1 MDSNF
6 FTFLNNNKARAFII
20 THLLLSTSIS
30 NASDDDFPYKT
41 CFESSANK
49 YRLTPSFIA
58 AVASVESSFNP
69 NAQSSSGALG
79 LMQIKWPQTA
89 KELNVEKRSALFDPC
104 KNIDAGA
111 DYLSRLK
118 RRFGSK
124 LMALAAYYQGP
135 TKIGREKS
143 IPLQSV
149 GYIER
154 VLREEQLILTS
165 QELKGTKTCEISEFQ
180 QIAMFTHHP
189 KERFNKTYA
198 WLKKHEKL
206 CSTPVLLRIRNR
218 LPELMGTADTKG
230 DLRFLID
237 NTIQEKSAAKKV
249 KPGLPPAFPN
259 S

>member
-1 MDSNF
+1 MNSNF
-6 FTFLNNNKARAFII
+6 FKSFKNNQTKAFVI
-20 THLLLSTSIS
+20 THLLLFTNIS
-30 NASDDDFPYKT
+30 NASDDDFPYRK
-41 CFESSANK
+41 CFENSADK
-49 YRLTPSFIA
+49 YGLAPSFVA

-69 NAQSSSGALG
+69 RAQSSSDALG

-89 KELNVEKRSALFDPC
+89 KELNIEERSELFDPC

-143 IPLQSV
+143 IPLLSV

-154 VLREEQLILTS
+154 VLREEQLIS
-165 QELKGTKTCEISEFQ
+165 ASRELKGNKQCEISEFQ

-189 KERFNKTYA
+189 KERFNKTYT
-198 WLKKHEKL
+198 WLKKYQKL

-230 DLRFLID
+230 ALRIMID
-237 NTIQEKSAAKKV
+237 TTIQEKSAAKKV

>member
-1 MDSNF
+1 MNSNF
-6 FTFLNNNKARAFII
+6 LVILDNKPSRVFVIIFLLFAI
-20 THLLLSTSIS
+20 SIS
-30 NASDDDFPYKT
+30 NASEDDFPYKT
-41 CFESSANK
+41 CFENSANR
-49 YRLTPSFIA
+49 YGLAPSFIA

-69 NAQSSSGALG
+69 RAESSSGALG

-89 KELNVEKRSALFDPC
+89 KELDVEERSTLFDPC

-135 TKIGREKS
+135 TKIGRENS

-154 VLREEQLILTS
+154 VLREEQLILAS
-165 QELKGTKTCEISEFQ
+165 QELEESNICEFTKFQEI
-180 QIAMFTHHP
+180 AVYTHHP
-189 KERFNKTYA
+189 EVRFNKTYA
-198 WLKKHEKL
+198 WLKKYQKF

-230 DLRFLID
+230 ELRFMID
-237 NTIQEKSAAKKV
+237 KRIQEKSAGKKV
-249 KPGLPPAFPN
+249 KPGLPPALPN

>member
-1 MDSNF
+1 MNSNWLIILDNKPSR
-6 FTFLNNNKARAFII
+6 TFVII
-20 THLLLSTSIS
+20 CLLLSVSIS
-30 NASDDDFPYKT
+30 NASEDDFPYKT
-41 CFESSANK
+41 CFENSANR
-49 YRLTPSFIA
+49 YGLAPSFIA

-69 NAQSSSGALG
+69 RAESSSGALG

-89 KELNVEKRSALFDPC
+89 KELDVEERSTLFDPC

-118 RRFGSK
+118 RRFESK

-135 TKIGREKS
+135 TKIGRENN

-154 VLREEQLILTS
+154 VLREEQLILAS
-165 QELKGTKTCEISEFQ
+165 QELEESNICEFTKFQEI
-180 QIAMFTHHP
+180 AVYTHHP
-189 KERFNKTYA
+189 EVRFNKTYA
-198 WLKKHEKL
+198 WLKKYQKF

-230 DLRFLID
+230 ELRFMID